1 MFPGSVINSSQ
12 YLQKTNSYGNYQ
24 HTSSVHE
31 LSWSAEWSTVT
42 LMKPVRKH
50 LIFVLLAALPLSSWA
65 GLAAQC
71 VQDSE
76 PLPIQASFV
85 VDAHAH
91 HANGQPNSVAQDD
104 ESAPV
109 ECACCGD
116 CASMCPASSCNP
128 AEITSQAFE
137 ISIAGDRLTKALPD
151 LFHASPAPHPLIRP
165 PIAVS

>member
-1 MFPGSVINSSQ
+1 
-12 YLQKTNSYGNYQ
+12 
-24 HTSSVHE
+24 
-31 LSWSAEWSTVT
+31 
-42 LMKPVRKH
+42 MKPVRKH
-50 LIFVLLAALPLSSWA
+50 LIYVLLVALPLSSWA

-76 PLPIQASFV
+76 LLPIQVSIV

-91 HANGQPNSVAQDD
+91 HANGLPDSVAQDD
-104 ESAPV
+104 ESASGD
-109 ECACCGD
+109 CACCGD
-116 CASMCPASSCNP
+116 CASICPASSCSP

-137 ISIAGDRLTKALPD
+137 ISIGGDSRAKALAD

>member
-1 MFPGSVINSSQ
+1 
-12 YLQKTNSYGNYQ
+12 
-24 HTSSVHE
+24 
-31 LSWSAEWSTVT
+31 
-42 LMKPVRKH
+42 MKAVRKH
-50 LIFVLLAALPLSSWA
+50 LIYALLLALPLSSWA

-71 VQDSE
+71 VKDSQ
-76 PLPIQASFV
+76 PLPMQASFV

-91 HANGQPNSVAQDD
+91 HAIGQPDSVVQQD
-104 ESAPV
+104 EAAPV

-137 ISIAGDRLTKALPD
+137 ISIAGDRRAKALAD